1 MCSKISMPC
10 ESTGLMDWYILIR
23 PDNRRHRGWIGGLT
37 AAGWRLYVCMYCT
50 PLLLEN
56 PLDDAADSD
65 SRSSASLSY
74 AMLDSTCPS
83 LPHPCP
89 AFWVHA
95 KASLA
100 RSWQPEREV
109 WTNTFPFFIVFN
121 DSWFRPFQLFH
132 RYTAGCHFFLF
143 SSIAKTNQSGP
154 DDMIYMHPSQAATT
168 SVTGMCLA
176 WAVLYITNQ

>member
-1 MCSKISMPC
+1 MYVYHYSLLSHWVCRSG
-10 ESTGLMDWYILIR
+10 TGIV
-23 PDNRRHRGWIGGLT
+23 RGAQFSNDKLNGTEG
-37 AAGWRLYVCMYCT
+37 V
-50 PLLLEN
+50 LLGN

-65 SRSSASLSY
+65 SSSSVSLSY
-74 AMLDSTCPS
+74 AMLDSACPS

-89 AFWVHA
+89 AFLVHA

-109 WTNTFPFFIVFN
+109 LTNSFPFFIVFN
-121 DSWFRPFQLFH
+121 DSSFRPFQLFH
-132 RYTAGCHFFLF
+132 HYTTGCHFFLF